1 MRSQLN
7 LKRVISCLVSLCF
20 LLPSLSL
27 TADKDKDKEKQNTK
41 RDKEREKSLK
51 RETSDQYLKK
61 WLDQDVLY
69 IITDEER
76 KAYKQLTTD
85 EERYQFIEQF
95 WLRRDPTPD
104 TVENEFRDEHY
115 RRIAYAN
122 ERFASGKPG
131 WKTDRGRMYI
141 TWGPPDQIESHPS
154 GGSYMRPQEEG
165 GGETSTFPF
174 ETWRY
179 RYLEGQDL
187 GNEVILEF
195 VDPTMSGE
203 YRLTMDPSEK
213 DALLY
218 VPGAGLTDMEAMGL
232 ASKADRFTRTD
243 GTHLGT
249 PMGGQPASMNEFTRL
264 AQYTALFRPP
274 SIKFK
279 DLETVVNTKLSYN
292 LLPFDFRTDFIKV
305 TEDTVMTPITI
316 QMQNKDLTFQD
327 KEGVQRAV
335 VNIFGR
341 ITTLTG
347 RVAQQFEDVVTAEAP
362 ESLFKQT
369 LDKKSLYQKSVP
381 LHPGLYKLELV
392 LKDLNSNNIGTV
404 YRGFTVPKYD
414 EDKLSSS
421 SIILADNIE
430 RLSLNQVAAGQF
442 VIGSCKVH
450 PNVKDV
456 FEKDKTMGIY
466 FQIYNLALDEKTH
479 KPSASIEYV
488 LKKGDQ
494 EVSRFMEEQE
504 KLAGAAQ
511 QMTLEKYFP
520 LNNLEPGRYSLVV
533 NVTDNLNKRTISPVA
548 KFEIR

>member
-1 MRSQLN
+1 MRSHLN
-7 LKRVISCLVSLCF
+7 LKQVISCLLSLCF

-27 TADKDKDKEKQNTK
+27 SADKDKEKQNPK

-61 WLDQDVLY
+61 WLEQDVVY

-76 KAYKQLTTD
+76 KAFKQLTTD

-131 WKTDRGRMYI
+131 WKTDRGRIYI

-179 RYLEGQDL
+179 RYIEGQDL
-187 GNEVILEF
+187 GNEVIIEF

-203 YRLTMDPSEK
+203 YRITMDPSEK

-218 VPGAGLTDMEAMGL
+218 VPGAGLTDMEAMGM

-249 PMGGQPASMNEFTRL
+249 SMGGQPASMNEFSRL
-264 AQYTALFRPP
+264 AQYTALMKPP

-292 LLPFDFRTDFIKV
+292 LLPFDFRTDFIKI

-316 QMQNKDLTFQD
+316 QMQNKDLTFQN

-450 PNVKDV
+450 PNVRDV

-466 FQIYNLALDEKTH
+466 FQIYNLALDENTH

-504 KLAGAAQ
+504 KLAGASQ

>member
-1 MRSQLN
+1 L
-7 LKRVISCLVSLCF
+7 I
-20 LLPSLSL
+20 
-27 TADKDKDKEKQNTK
+27 ADKDKEKQNPK

-51 RETSDQYLKK
+51 KETSDQYLKK
-61 WLDQDVLY
+61 WLEQDVVY

-76 KAYKQLTTD
+76 KAFKQLTTD

-115 RRIAYAN
+115 RRIAYSN

-131 WKTDRGRMYI
+131 WKTDRGRIYI

-179 RYLEGQDL
+179 RYIEGQDL
-187 GNEVILEF
+187 GNEVIIEF

-203 YRLTMDPSEK
+203 YRITMDPSEK

-249 PMGGQPASMNEFTRL
+249 AMGGQPASMNEFSRL
-264 AQYTALFRPP
+264 AQYTALMKPP
-274 SIKFK
+274 AIKFK

-292 LLPFDFRTDFIKV
+292 LLPFYFRTDFIKI

-316 QMQNKDLTFQD
+316 EMQNKDLTFQN

-347 RVAQQFEDVVTAEAP
+347 RVAQQFEDVVTSEAP

-404 YRGFTVPKYD
+404 YRGFTVPKFD
-414 EDKLSSS
+414 EEKLSSS

-466 FQIYNLALDEKTH
+466 FQIYNLALDENTH

-504 KLAGAAQ
+504 KLAGASQ